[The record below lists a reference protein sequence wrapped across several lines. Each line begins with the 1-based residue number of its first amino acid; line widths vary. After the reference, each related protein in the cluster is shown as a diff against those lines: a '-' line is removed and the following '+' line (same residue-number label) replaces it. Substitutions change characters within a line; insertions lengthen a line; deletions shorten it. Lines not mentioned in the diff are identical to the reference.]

1 MAILVW
7 VPELDTGIEEIDKQ
21 HRRIVE
27 YINRLYEL
35 RSSPDREALGDVI
48 GEMVDYTLSH
58 FVFEESLIENAGY
71 MFAGPHKKV
80 HELFTRRVAE
90 MQSRFDAG
98 EDIAAELHGMLSRW
112 LFNHIRNEDHGYV
125 DAAQAYLRMARQ
137 SGAMLDGYRA
147 ETAAATAEAQAQLA
161 HWQAVVGQYSAGVQG
176 ALQTARINNDAT
188 NAANAARLDAAKA
201 GTQVYAQLTSSAYG
215 MMHTSAGISGSAS
228 MSVGYSYGGD
238 VSGAVAPLPA
248 I

>member
-112 LFNHIRNEDHGYV
+112 LFNHIRNEDHAYIDSV
-125 DAAQAYLRMARQ
+125 QAYQRMAVSERDASKAQ
-137 SGAMLDGYRA
+137 IKA
-147 ETAAATAEAQAQLA
+147 EILKELAEERGRSKGWL
-161 HWQAVVGQYSAGVQG
+161 
-176 ALQTARINNDAT
+176 
-188 NAANAARLDAAKA
+188 ARLL
-201 GTQVYAQLTSSAYG
+201 GV
-215 MMHTSAGISGSAS
+215 
-228 MSVGYSYGGD
+228 
-238 VSGAVAPLPA
+238 
-248 I
+248 